1 MQPWLWGA
9 RTTFRARPG
18 EPMYLDPEDE
28 EILAGEKGETRQ
40 RMMELLVALGKV
52 FGAERLVGIKS
63 AQVSGASYKTIGE
76 YGLAWLS
83 SLDARA
89 VVPAVLN
96 PIGMPRGRWK
106 EMGIGPEFAANQ
118 EAVIAAYE
126 RLGVKLECTCTPYY
140 LHKTSFGDHL
150 AWSESSAVSYAN
162 SVIGARTNREG
173 GPGALAAALVGKTP
187 CYGLHLEKNRKPH
200 LIIEV
205 TSDEKDWSIAR
216 YGALG
221 YHAGKLVGNKIPY
234 FRGITPD
241 SDQLKALG
249 AAMAATGAVALYHV
263 DNVTPEAK
271 NTGYDLSG
279 LEVVSVEPAEIDRLF
294 TRIPVDA
301 VAIGCPHCSPAELHD
316 IAGLLEGK
324 TVIRPLYVFA
334 AHGVIDKN
342 QKTVSSIERSG
353 ARVFADTCM
362 VVSPVMERYPAIMV
376 NSGKALAYVPDM
388 CGAIARIGSI
398 EECVEVATSQSS

>member
-1 MQPWLWGA
+1 MVNL
-9 RTTFRARPG
+9 
-18 EPMYLDPEDE
+18 MYLDPDE
-28 EILAGEKGETRQ
+28 EKMLAGERGETLQ
-40 RMMELLVALGKV
+40 KMLELLVALGKV
-52 FGAERLVGIKS
+52 FGAERLVRIRS

-96 PIGMPRGRWK
+96 PIGMPRGRWQ
-106 EMGIGPEFAANQ
+106 EMGIEPGFAERQ
-118 EAVIAAYE
+118 QAVIAAYE
-126 RLGVKLECTCTPYY
+126 RLGVNLECTCTPYY
-140 LHKTSFGDHL
+140 LHETSFGDHL

-187 CYGLHLEKNRKPH
+187 CYGLHLDKNRQPNVV
-200 LIIEV
+200 IEV
-205 TSDEKDWSIAR
+205 KSGIKDWGIAR

-234 FRGITPD
+234 FRGITPNH
-241 SDQLKALG
+241 DQLKALG

-263 DNVTPEAK
+263 KDVTPEAK
-271 NTGYDLSG
+271 KNQFTISG
-279 LEVVSVEPAEIDRLF
+279 LEIISIEPAEIDRLF
-294 TRIPVDA
+294 TDIPVDA
-301 VAIGCPHCSPAELHD
+301 VAVGCPHCSPAELVD
-316 IAGLLEGK
+316 IARLLKGK
-324 TVIRPLYVFA
+324 TVKKPLYVFA
-334 AHGVIDKN
+334 AQGVIDN
-342 QKTVSSIERSG
+342 NSMTVKAIEQSG

-388 CGAIARIGSI
+388 CGAVARIGSI
-398 EECVEVATSQSS
+398 EECVTVATS

>member
-1 MQPWLWGA
+1 MN
-9 RTTFRARPG
+9 R
-18 EPMYLDPEDE
+18 MYLDPDDE
-28 EILAGEKGETRQ
+28 KILAGEKGETRQ
-40 RMMELLVALGKV
+40 KMLELLVALGKV
-52 FGAERLVGIKS
+52 FGAECLVRIRS

-83 SLDARA
+83 SLDARV

-96 PIGMPRGRWK
+96 PVGMPRERWK
-106 EMGIGPEFAANQ
+106 EMGIEPAFAERQ
-118 EAVIAAYE
+118 QAVIAAYE
-126 RLGVKLECTCTPYY
+126 RLGVNLECTCTPYY
-140 LHKTSFGDHL
+140 LHETSFGDHL

-173 GPGALAAALVGKTP
+173 GPGALAAALIGKTP

-205 TSDEKDWSIAR
+205 IPDENDWSIAR

-234 FRGITPD
+234 FRGISPD
-241 SDQLKALG
+241 NDQLKALG
-249 AAMAATGAVALYHV
+249 AAMAATGAVAIYHV
-263 DNVTPEAK
+263 DNITPEAK
-271 NTGYDLSG
+271 KTGYNLSG
-279 LEVVSVEPAEIDRLF
+279 LEVISIEPDEIDRLF
-294 TRIPVDA
+294 TGIPVDA
-301 VAIGCPHCSPAELHD
+301 VAIGCPHCSPDELIE
-316 IAGLLEGK
+316 IARLLKGK
-324 TVIRPLYVFA
+324 TVTKPVYVFA
-334 AHGVIDKN
+334 AQGVIDKN
-342 QKTVSSIERSG
+342 VKTVSVIEKSG

-388 CGAIARIGSI
+388 CGAVARIGSI
-398 EECVEVATSQSS
+398 QECVAVATS

>member
-1 MQPWLWGA
+1 MVNL
-9 RTTFRARPG
+9 
-18 EPMYLDPEDE
+18 MYLDPDE
-28 EILAGEKGETRQ
+28 EKMLAGERGETLQ
-40 RMMELLVALGKV
+40 KMLELLVALGKV
-52 FGAERLVGIKS
+52 FGAERLVRIRS

-96 PIGMPRGRWK
+96 PIGMPRGRWQ
-106 EMGIGPEFAANQ
+106 EMGIEPGFAERQ
-118 EAVIAAYE
+118 QAVIAAYE
-126 RLGVKLECTCTPYY
+126 RLGVNLECTCTPYY
-140 LHKTSFGDHL
+140 LHETSFGDHL

-187 CYGLHLEKNRKPH
+187 CYGLHLDKNRQPNVV
-200 LIIEV
+200 IEV
-205 TSDEKDWSIAR
+205 KSDEKDWGIAR

-221 YHAGKLVGNKIPY
+221 YHTGKLVGNKIPY
-234 FRGITPD
+234 FRGITPNP
-241 SDQLKALG
+241 DQLKALG

-263 DNVTPEAK
+263 KNVTPEAK
-271 NTGYDLSG
+271 KNQFTISG
-279 LEVVSVEPAEIDRLF
+279 LEIISIEPAEIDCLF
-294 TRIPVDA
+294 TDIPVNA
-301 VAIGCPHCSPAELHD
+301 VAVGCPHCSPAELVD
-316 IAGLLEGK
+316 IARLLKGK
-324 TVIRPLYVFA
+324 TVKKPLYVFA
-334 AHGVIDKN
+334 AQGVIDDSSM
-342 QKTVSSIERSG
+342 TVNAIEKSG

-388 CGAIARIGSI
+388 CGAVARIGSI
-398 EECVEVATSQSS
+398 EECVTVATS

>member
-1 MQPWLWGA
+1 
-9 RTTFRARPG
+9 
-18 EPMYLDPEDE
+18 MYLDPDDE
-28 EILAGEKGETRQ
+28 KMLAGENGETRQ
-40 RMMELLVALGKV
+40 KMLELLVALGKV
-52 FGAERLVGIKS
+52 FGAERLVRIRS

-106 EMGIGPEFAANQ
+106 EMGIEPAFAERQ
-118 EAVIAAYE
+118 QAVIAAYE

-140 LHKTSFGDHL
+140 LHETSFGDHL

-187 CYGLHLEKNRKPH
+187 CYGLHLDKNRTPDVVIDIK
-200 LIIEV
+200 
-205 TSDEKDWSIAR
+205 SDEKDWGIAR

-221 YHAGKLVGNKIPY
+221 YHTGKLVGNKIPF
-234 FRGITPD
+234 FRGITPNH
-241 SDQLKALG
+241 DQLKALG

-263 DNVTPEAK
+263 NGVTPEAK
-271 NTGYDLSG
+271 KNQFNISG
-279 LEVVSVEPAEIDRLF
+279 LEVISIGSADIEQLYSD
-294 TRIPVDA
+294 IPVDA
-301 VAIGCPHCSPAELHD
+301 VAVGCPHCSPDELIE
-316 IAGLLEGK
+316 IARLLKGK
-324 TVIRPLYVFA
+324 TVTKPLYIFA
-334 AHGVIDKN
+334 AQGVIGN
-342 QKTVSSIERSG
+342 NRITVNKIEKSG
-353 ARVFADTCM
+353 ARVYADTCM
-362 VVSPVMERYPAIMV
+362 VVSPVMEQYPAIMV

-388 CGAIARIGSI
+388 CGAVARIGST
-398 EECVEVATSQSS
+398 EECVAVATS